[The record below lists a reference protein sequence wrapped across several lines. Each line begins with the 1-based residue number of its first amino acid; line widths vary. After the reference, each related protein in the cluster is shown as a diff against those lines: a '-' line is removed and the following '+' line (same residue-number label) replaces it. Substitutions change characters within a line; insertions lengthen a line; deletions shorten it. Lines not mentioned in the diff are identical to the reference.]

1 VIRVA
6 LLPGDGVGA
15 EVLDGPTRLLHRLA
29 DRGLVEATGPWPVG
43 ARAAAATGD
52 VLPAETL
59 TACDAADAILLG
71 AVGEDPRVP
80 AEACPRPEVALH
92 RLRERYDLRVSVR
105 DVPFPD
111 GRELTVVR
119 NLIGGSY
126 GGADDRLFRP
136 DGSEAADVLR
146 LTRERVAEVVH
157 LACDELE
164 RRGGGRLVSV
174 DKANLY
180 ATGRLWRQVATEVTR
195 ERGIAV
201 EHRYVDRAA
210 FELGSGAPVPD
221 VLVTEGLLGD
231 VLSDL
236 AAGRAGSPALCGS
249 ASVHPGEPARGRCVG
264 LFEPAHG
271 SAPRRALRDQ
281 VDPLGGF
288 LALGALL
295 RHFPATRELGRRVR
309 AAVDTVLRSG
319 PWTYDLAPDG
329 TPPASTTAVADA
341 VLAAFDATDCAAAR
355 QSGAAAPEPAAAAPA
370 AVVEGPTAAAP
381 VAVVEGPTAA
391 APVAVV
397 EEPVVRVPA
406 GALEAWTVEV
416 LEAVGVRPAHARA
429 TARVLAYADL
439 SGIDSHGTARL
450 PAYVGA
456 IRSGVIAVDGEP
468 SVHSDGGAVAL
479 VDGSDL
485 LGHPVT
491 TLAFDEAVQR
501 ARRYGVG
508 WVGVRNSSHHGASGC
523 YVYDAARLGLVGLA
537 ATNTGP
543 VVAPAGA
550 GRPYLGTNP
559 LALGMPVAGEEPL
572 VFDMATSAVAA
583 GKFEIALRLGRPV
596 PLGWGV
602 DAEGRPTTDPA
613 AVFPGRGALLPLGSD
628 REHSGHKGYGLGLLV
643 ELLTGVLAGGPTGPG
658 VGNLTFRSGA
668 RPPGTSHLVVV
679 LDPARLGDPADISQG
694 AARLLAGLR
703 ALAPVDPELPVRT
716 PGQRAAAER
725 ALRRRQGVPLD
736 AATHRALEALGGQV
750 GRPLAGAAGG

>member
-15 EVLDGPTRLLHRLA
+15 EVLDGPARLLRRLA
-29 DRGLVEATGPWPVG
+29 AQGVLEVTGPWPVG
-43 ARAAAATGD
+43 ARAAAETGD

-59 TACDAADAILLG
+59 AACDAADAVLLG

-80 AEACPRPEVALH
+80 AEVCPRPEVALH

-157 LACDELE
+157 LACDELA

-195 ERGIAV
+195 ERGVAV

-249 ASVHPGEPARGRCVG
+249 ASLHPGAPARGRCVG

-281 VDPLGGF
+281 VNPLGGF
-288 LALGALL
+288 LALAALL
-295 RHFPATRELGRRVR
+295 RFFPATRGLGARLRG
-309 AAVDTVLRSG
+309 AVDTVLRSG
-319 PWTYDLAPDG
+319 PWTYDLAPEG
-329 TPPASTTAVADA
+329 TAPASTTAVADA
-341 VLAAFDATDCAAAR
+341 VLAAFDADDAAATP
-355 QSGAAAPEPAAAAPA
+355 GPG
-370 AVVEGPTAAAP
+370 AVVQ
-381 VAVVEGPTAA
+381 
-391 APVAVV
+391 
-397 EEPVVRVPA
+397 EPDVRVPA
-406 GALEAWTVEV
+406 DVLEAWTVEV
-416 LEAVGVRPAHARA
+416 LETVGVRPAHARD

-439 SGIDSHGTARL
+439 SGIDSHGSARL

-456 IRSGVIAVDGEP
+456 IGGGVIAVDGEP
-468 SVHSDGGAVAL
+468 AVHSDGGAVAL
-479 VDGSDL
+479 VDGADL

-491 TLAFDEAVQR
+491 AFAVEEAVRR

-508 WVGVRNSSHHGASGC
+508 WVNVRRSSHHGASGC
-523 YVYDAARLGLVGLA
+523 YVHDAARLGLVGLA

-559 LALGMPVAGEEPL
+559 LALGVPVAGEEPL
-572 VFDMATSAVAA
+572 VFDMATSAVAG
-583 GKFEIALRLGRPV
+583 GKFEIALRLGKPV

-613 AVFPGRGALLPLGSD
+613 AVYPGRGALLPLGSD
-628 REHSGHKGYGLGLLV
+628 RERSAHKGYGLGLLV
-643 ELLTGVLAGGPTGPG
+643 ELLTAVLAGGPTGPA

-679 LDPARLGDPADISQG
+679 LDPARLGDPQAIGDG

-703 ALAPVDPELPVRT
+703 ALDPVDPELPVRT

-725 ALRRRQGVPLD
+725 ARRRAHGIPLD
-736 AATHRALEALGGQV
+736 AETHRALQELAGQV
-750 GRPLAGAAGG
+750 GRPLAVGARG

>member
-1 VIRVA
+1 MIRVA
-6 LLPGDGVGA
+6 VLPGDGVGE

-29 DRGLVEATGPWPVG
+29 ADGAVEVTGPWPVG

-59 TACDAADAILLG
+59 AACDAADAVLLG

-80 AEACPRPEVALH
+80 AEVCPRPEVALH
-92 RLRERYDLRVSVR
+92 RLRERYDLRISVR
-105 DVPFPD
+105 GIPFGD

-126 GGADDRLFRP
+126 GGADDRVFRP

-157 LACDELE
+157 VACDELA

-195 ERGIAV
+195 ERGVAV

-210 FELGSGAPVPD
+210 YELGAGAEVPD

-249 ASVHPGEPARGRCVG
+249 ASVHPGEPVRGRCVG

-288 LALGALL
+288 LALAALL
-295 RHFPATRELGRRVR
+295 RHFPVTRELGERVR

-319 PWTYDLAPDG
+319 PWTYDLAPAG
-329 TPPASTTAVADA
+329 TAPASTTAVADA
-341 VLAAFDATDCAAAR
+341 VLAAFEAE
-355 QSGAAAPEPAAAAPA
+355 GAAAAPR
-370 AVVEGPTAAAP
+370 T
-381 VAVVEGPTAA
+381 
-391 APVAVV
+391 VV
-397 EEPVVRVPA
+397 EEPPVRVPA
-406 GALEAWTVEV
+406 DVLETWTVGV
-416 LEAVGVRPAHARA
+416 LEAVGVRPAHARD

-439 SGIDSHGTARL
+439 SGIDSHGIARL
-450 PAYVGA
+450 PAYVRA
-456 IRSGVIAVDGEP
+456 IGSGVIAVDGEP
-468 SVHSDGGAVAL
+468 TVHSDGGAVAL
-479 VDGSDL
+479 VDGCDL

-491 TLAFDEAVQR
+491 TLALDEAVQR

-508 WVGVRNSSHHGASGC
+508 WVDVRSSSHHGASGC
-523 YVYDAARLGLVGLA
+523 YVHDAARQGLVALA

-543 VVAPAGA
+543 VVAPTGGA
-550 GRPYLGTNP
+550 RPYLGTNP
-559 LALGMPVAGEEPL
+559 LALGVPVAGEEPL

-583 GKFEIALRLGRPV
+583 GKFEIALRTGRPV
-596 PLGWGV
+596 PLGWGL

-628 REHSGHKGYGLGLLV
+628 RERSSHKGYGLALLV
-643 ELLTGVLAGGPTGPG
+643 ELLTGVLAQGPTGPG
-658 VGNLTFRSGA
+658 VGNLTFRSGGG
-668 RPPGTSHLVVV
+668 RPGVSHLVVV
-679 LDPARLGDPADISQG
+679 LDPARLGDPAAIGDG

-703 ALAPVDPELPVRT
+703 ALTPVDPELPVRT

-725 ALRRRQGVPLD
+725 ARRRRHGVPLD
-736 AATHRALEALGGQV
+736 PETHRALQALAGQV
-750 GRPLAGAAGG
+750 GRPLDGAARG

>member
-6 LLPGDGVGA
+6 FLPGDGVGA

-29 DRGLVEATGPWPVG
+29 ADGAVEVTGPWPVG

-52 VLPAETL
+52 VLPEETL
-59 TACDAADAILLG
+59 AACDAADALLLG

-80 AEACPRPEVALH
+80 AEVCPRPEVALH

-105 DVPFPD
+105 GIPFPD

-119 NLIGGSY
+119 NLAGGSY

-195 ERGIAV
+195 ERGVAV

-210 FELGSGAPVPD
+210 YELGAGAKVPD

-249 ASVHPGEPARGRCVG
+249 ASVHPGEPVRGRCVG

-281 VDPLGGF
+281 ADPLGGF
-288 LALGALL
+288 LALAALL
-295 RHFPATRELGRRVR
+295 RHFPATRELGERVR

-319 PWTYDLAPDG
+319 PWTYDLVPEG

-341 VLAAFDATDCAAAR
+341 VLAAFDA
-355 QSGAAAPEPAAAAPA
+355 GAPATAPGPA
-370 AVVEGPTAAAP
+370 AVVE
-381 VAVVEGPTAA
+381 
-391 APVAVV
+391 
-397 EEPVVRVPA
+397 EPDVRVPA
-406 GALEAWTVEV
+406 DVLRTWTVDV
-416 LEAVGVRPAHARA
+416 LEAVGVRPAHARDVA
-429 TARVLAYADL
+429 HVLGYADL
-439 SGIDSHGTARL
+439 SGIDSHGIARL
-450 PAYVGA
+450 PAYVAA
-456 IRSGVIAVDGEP
+456 IGNGVIAVDGEP

-491 TLAFDEAVQR
+491 TLAFDEAVSR

-508 WVGVRNSSHHGASGC
+508 WVDVRRSSHHGASGS

-543 VVAPAGA
+543 IVAPTGAAG
-550 GRPYLGTNP
+550 PYLGTNP

-572 VFDMATSAVAA
+572 VFDMATSAVAG
-583 GKFEIALRLGRPV
+583 GKFEIALH
-596 PLGWGV
+596 
-602 DAEGRPTTDPA
+602 
-613 AVFPGRGALLPLGSD
+613 PGKGALLPLGSD
-628 REHSGHKGYGLGLLV
+628 RERSSHKGYGLGLLV
-643 ELLTGVLAGGPTGPG
+643 ELLTAVLAGGPTGPG

-668 RPPGTSHLVVV
+668 RPPDTSHLVVV
-679 LDPARLGDPADISQG
+679 LDPARLGDPAAISSG

-703 ALAPVDPELPVRT
+703 ALAPVDPDLPVRT

-725 ALRRRQGVPLD
+725 ALRRAHGIPLD
-736 AATHRALEALGGQV
+736 AETHRALQALAGQV
-750 GRPLAGAAGG
+750 GRPLGGAARG

>member
-1 VIRVA
+1 MIRVA

-15 EVLDGPTRLLHRLA
+15 EVLDGPTRLLQRLA
-29 DRGLVEATGPWPVG
+29 ADGAVEVTGPWPVG

-52 VLPAETL
+52 VLPEETL
-59 TACDAADAILLG
+59 AACDAADALLLG

-80 AEACPRPEVALH
+80 AEVCPRPEVALH

-105 DVPFPD
+105 GIPFPD

-119 NLIGGSY
+119 NLAGGSY

-195 ERGIAV
+195 ERGVAV

-210 FELGSGAPVPD
+210 YELGAGAEVPD

-249 ASVHPGEPARGRCVG
+249 ASVHPGEPVRGRCVG

-281 VDPLGGF
+281 ADPLGGF
-288 LALGALL
+288 LALAALL
-295 RHFPATRELGRRVR
+295 RHFPATRELGERVR
-309 AAVDTVLRSG
+309 AGVDTVLRSG
-319 PWTYDLAPDG
+319 PWTYDLAPEG

-341 VLAAFDATDCAAAR
+341 VLAAFDAGDA
-355 QSGAAAPEPAAAAPA
+355 AAAPGPA
-370 AVVEGPTAAAP
+370 AVVE
-381 VAVVEGPTAA
+381 
-391 APVAVV
+391 
-397 EEPVVRVPA
+397 EPDVRVPA
-406 GALEAWTVEV
+406 DVLGTWTVDV
-416 LEAVGVRPAHARA
+416 LEAVGVRPAHARDVA
-429 TARVLAYADL
+429 HVLGYADL
-439 SGIDSHGTARL
+439 SGIDSHGIARL
-450 PAYVGA
+450 PAYVAA
-456 IRSGVIAVDGEP
+456 IGNGGIAVDGEP

-479 VDGSDL
+479 VDGHDL

-491 TLAFDEAVQR
+491 TLAFDEAVSR

-508 WVGVRNSSHHGASGC
+508 WVDVRRSSHHGASGS

-543 VVAPAGA
+543 IVAPTGAAG
-550 GRPYLGTNP
+550 PYLGTNP

-572 VFDMATSAVAA
+572 VFDMATSAVAG
-583 GKFEIALRLGRPV
+583 GKFEIALRRGRPV
-596 PLGWGV
+596 PLGWGLTP
-602 DAEGRPTTDPA
+602 DGQHTTDPG
-613 AVFPGRGALLPLGSD
+613 AVYPGKGALLPLGSD
-628 REHSGHKGYGLGLLV
+628 RERSSHKGYGLGLLV
-643 ELLTGVLAGGPTGPG
+643 ELLTAVLAGGPTGPG

-668 RPPGTSHLVVV
+668 RPPDTSHLVVV
-679 LDPARLGDPADISQG
+679 LDPARLGDPAAISGG

-703 ALAPVDPELPVRT
+703 TLAPVDPDLPVRT

-725 ALRRRQGVPLD
+725 VLRRAHGIPLD
-736 AATHRALEALGGQV
+736 AETHRALQALAGQV
-750 GRPLAGAAGG
+750 GRPLGGAARG

>member
-1 VIRVA
+1 MIRVA

-29 DRGLVEATGPWPVG
+29 ADGAVEVTGPWPVG

-52 VLPAETL
+52 VLPEETL
-59 TACDAADAILLG
+59 AACDAADALLLG

-80 AEACPRPEVALH
+80 AEVCPRPEVALH

-105 DVPFPD
+105 GIPFPD

-119 NLIGGSY
+119 NLAGGSY

-195 ERGIAV
+195 ERGVAV

-210 FELGSGAPVPD
+210 YELGAGAEVPD

-249 ASVHPGEPARGRCVG
+249 ASVHPGEPVRGRCVG

-271 SAPRRALRDQ
+271 SAPRRALRDRA
-281 VDPLGGF
+281 DPLGGF
-288 LALGALL
+288 LALAALL
-295 RHFPATRELGRRVR
+295 RHFPATRELGERVR
-309 AAVDTVLRSG
+309 AGVDTVLRSG
-319 PWTYDLAPDG
+319 PWTYDLAPEG

-341 VLAAFDATDCAAAR
+341 VLAAFDA
-355 QSGAAAPEPAAAAPA
+355 GAPATAPAPA
-370 AVVEGPTAAAP
+370 AVVE
-381 VAVVEGPTAA
+381 
-391 APVAVV
+391 
-397 EEPVVRVPA
+397 EPDVRVPA
-406 GALEAWTVEV
+406 DVLGTWTVDV
-416 LEAVGVRPAHARA
+416 LEAVGVRPAHARDVA
-429 TARVLAYADL
+429 HVLGYADL
-439 SGIDSHGTARL
+439 SGIDSHGIARL
-450 PAYVGA
+450 PAYVAA
-456 IRSGVIAVDGEP
+456 IGNGGIAVDGEP

-479 VDGSDL
+479 VDGHDL

-491 TLAFDEAVQR
+491 TLAFDEAVSR

-508 WVGVRNSSHHGASGC
+508 WVDVRRSSHHGASGS

-543 VVAPAGA
+543 IVAPTGAAG
-550 GRPYLGTNP
+550 PYLGTNP

-572 VFDMATSAVAA
+572 VFDMATSAVAG
-583 GKFEIALRLGRPV
+583 GKFEIALRRGRPV
-596 PLGWGV
+596 PLGWGLTP
-602 DAEGRPTTDPA
+602 DGQHTTDPG
-613 AVFPGRGALLPLGSD
+613 AVYPGKGALLPLGSD
-628 REHSGHKGYGLGLLV
+628 RERSSHKGYGLGLLV
-643 ELLTGVLAGGPTGPG
+643 ELLTAVLAGGPTGPG

-668 RPPGTSHLVVV
+668 RPPDTSHLIVV
-679 LDPARLGDPADISQG
+679 LDPARLGDPAAISSG

-703 ALAPVDPELPVRT
+703 ALAPVDPDLPVRT

-725 ALRRRQGVPLD
+725 VLRRAHGIPLD
-736 AATHRALEALGGQV
+736 AETHRALQALAGQV
-750 GRPLAGAAGG
+750 GRPLGGAARG

>member
-6 LLPGDGVGA
+6 LLPGDGVGE
-15 EVLDGPTRLLHRLA
+15 EVLDGPTRLLRLLA
-29 DRGLVEATGPWPVG
+29 ERGEVEVTGPWPVG
-43 ARAAAATGD
+43 ARAAAETGD
-52 VLPAETL
+52 VLPAGTL
-59 TACDAADAILLG
+59 AACDAADAILLG

-80 AEACPRPEVALH
+80 AGVCPRPEVALH
-92 RLRERYDLRVSVR
+92 RLRERYDLRISVR
-105 DVPFPD
+105 EIPFGD

-126 GGADDRLFRP
+126 GGADDRVLRE

-157 LACDELE
+157 TACDVLG

-180 ATGRLWRQVATEVTR
+180 ATGRLWRQVAGDVAR
-195 ERGIAV
+195 ERGIEV

-231 VLSDL
+231 ILSDL

-249 ASVHPGEPARGRCVG
+249 ASLHPGEPVRGRCVG

-288 LALGALL
+288 LALAALL
-295 RHFPATRELGRRVR
+295 RHFPATREAGERVR
-309 AAVDTVLRSG
+309 AAVDAVLRSG
-319 PWTYDLAPDG
+319 PWTYDLVPEGGAA
-329 TPPASTTAVADA
+329 ASTGQVADA
-341 VLAAFDATDCAAAR
+341 VLAAFG
-355 QSGAAAPEPAAAAPA
+355 SGEPSAPASPSAEPAGVEAVEVLGEPA
-370 AVVEGPTAAAP
+370 
-381 VAVVEGPTAA
+381 
-391 APVAVV
+391 
-397 EEPVVRVPA
+397 VRVPA
-406 GALEAWTVEV
+406 DVLETWTAEV
-416 LEAVGVRPAHARA
+416 LEAVGVRPSHARD

-439 SGIDSHGTARL
+439 SGIDSHGIARL

-456 IRSGVIAVDGEP
+456 IGNGVIAVDGRP
-468 SVHSDGGAVAL
+468 SVHSDGSAVAL
-479 VDGSDL
+479 VDGHDL

-491 TLAFDEAVQR
+491 TFAFDEAVTR

-508 WVGVRNSSHHGASGC
+508 WVNVRRSSHHGASGC

-550 GRPYLGTNP
+550 ARPYLGTNP
-559 LALGMPVAGEEPL
+559 LALGVPVPGEEPL

-583 GKFEIALRLGRPV
+583 GKFEIALRLGKPV

-628 REHSGHKGYGLGLLV
+628 RERSSHKGYGLGLLV
-643 ELLTGVLAGGPTGPG
+643 ELLTAVLAGGPTGPG

-668 RPPGTSHLVVV
+668 RSPDTSHLVVV
-679 LDPARLGDPADISQG
+679 LDPARLGEPEAIGGG
-694 AARLLAGLR
+694 AARLLAELR
-703 ALAPVDPELPVRT
+703 GLAPVDPDLPVRT

-725 ALRRRQGVPLD
+725 ALRRERGVPLD
-736 AATHRALEALGGQV
+736 AETHRALQALAGQV
-750 GRPLAGAAGG
+750 GRPLPGGARG

>member
-29 DRGLVEATGPWPVG
+29 ADGAVEVTGPWPVG

-52 VLPAETL
+52 VLPEETL
-59 TACDAADAILLG
+59 AACDAADALLLG

-80 AEACPRPEVALH
+80 AEVCPRPEVALH

-105 DVPFPD
+105 GIPFPD

-119 NLIGGSY
+119 NLAGGSY

-195 ERGIAV
+195 ERGVAV

-210 FELGSGAPVPD
+210 YELGAGAEVPD

-249 ASVHPGEPARGRCVG
+249 ASVHPGEPVRGRCVG

-281 VDPLGGF
+281 ADPLGGF
-288 LALGALL
+288 LALAALL
-295 RHFPATRELGRRVR
+295 RHFPATRELGERVR

-319 PWTYDLAPDG
+319 PWTYDLVPEG

-341 VLAAFDATDCAAAR
+341 VLAAFDA
-355 QSGAAAPEPAAAAPA
+355 GAPATAPGPA
-370 AVVEGPTAAAP
+370 AVVE
-381 VAVVEGPTAA
+381 
-391 APVAVV
+391 
-397 EEPVVRVPA
+397 EPDVRVPA
-406 GALEAWTVEV
+406 DVLETWTVDV
-416 LEAVGVRPAHARA
+416 LEAVGVRPAHARDVA
-429 TARVLAYADL
+429 HVLGYADL
-439 SGIDSHGTARL
+439 SGIDSHGIARL
-450 PAYVGA
+450 PAYVAA
-456 IRSGVIAVDGEP
+456 IGNGVIAVDGEP

-491 TLAFDEAVQR
+491 TLAFDEAVSR

-508 WVGVRNSSHHGASGC
+508 WVDVRRSSHHGASGS

-543 VVAPAGA
+543 IVAPTGAAG
-550 GRPYLGTNP
+550 PYLGTNP

-572 VFDMATSAVAA
+572 VFDMATSAVAG
-583 GKFEIALRLGRPV
+583 GKFEIALRRGRPV
-596 PLGWGV
+596 PLGWGLTP
-602 DAEGRPTTDPA
+602 DGQHTTDPG
-613 AVFPGRGALLPLGSD
+613 AVYPGKGALLPLGSD
-628 REHSGHKGYGLGLLV
+628 RERSSHKGYGLGLLV
-643 ELLTGVLAGGPTGPG
+643 ELLTAVLAGGPTGPG

-668 RPPGTSHLVVV
+668 RPPDTSHLIVV
-679 LDPARLGDPADISQG
+679 LDPARLGDPAAISSG

-703 ALAPVDPELPVRT
+703 ALAPVDPDLPVRT

-725 ALRRRQGVPLD
+725 ALRRAHGIPLD
-736 AATHRALEALGGQV
+736 AETHRALQALAGQV
-750 GRPLAGAAGG
+750 GRPLGGAARG

>member
-6 LLPGDGVGA
+6 LLPGDGVGE
-15 EVLDGPTRLLHRLA
+15 EVLDGPARLLRRLA
-29 DRGLVEATGPWPVG
+29 ERGTVEVTGPWPVG

-52 VLPAETL
+52 VLPAGTL
-59 TACDAADAILLG
+59 AACDAADAVLLG

-80 AEACPRPEVALH
+80 AEVCPRPEVALH
-92 RLRERYDLRVSVR
+92 RLREHYDLRISVR
-105 DVPFPD
+105 DIPLGE

-126 GGADDRLFRP
+126 GGADDRLLSE

-157 LACDELE
+157 IACDLLG
-164 RRGGGRLVSV
+164 RRGGGRLVSA

-180 ATGRLWRQVATEVTR
+180 ATGRLWRQVAGDVAR
-195 ERGIAV
+195 ERGVEV

-231 VLSDL
+231 ILSDL

-249 ASVHPGEPARGRCVG
+249 ASLHPGEPVRGRCVG

-288 LALGALL
+288 LALAALL
-295 RHFPATRELGRRVR
+295 RHFPATREAGERVR
-309 AAVDTVLRSG
+309 AAVDVVLRAG
-319 PWTYDLAPDG
+319 PWTYDLAPEG
-329 TPPASTTAVADA
+329 TAAASTGAVADA
-341 VLAAFDATDCAAAR
+341 VLAAFDALDEASRALPAGPGTVVD
-355 QSGAAAPEPAAAAPA
+355 EPP
-370 AVVEGPTAAAP
+370 
-381 VAVVEGPTAA
+381 
-391 APVAVV
+391 
-397 EEPVVRVPA
+397 VRVPA
-406 GALEAWTVEV
+406 DVLETWTVEV
-416 LEAVGVRPAHARA
+416 LQAVGVRPSHARDV
-429 TARVLAYADL
+429 ARVLGYADL
-439 SGIDSHGTARL
+439 SGIDSHGIARL

-456 IRSGVIAVDGEP
+456 IGNGVIAVDGEP

-479 VDGSDL
+479 VDGRNL

-491 TLAFDEAVQR
+491 VLALDEAVAR

-508 WVGVRNSSHHGASGC
+508 WVNVRGSSHHGASGS
-523 YVYDAARLGLVGLA
+523 YVHDAATLGLVGLA

-543 VVAPAGA
+543 IVAPTGA
-550 GRPYLGTNP
+550 MRPYLGTNP

-572 VFDMATSAVAA
+572 VFDMATSAVAG
-583 GKFEIALRLGRPV
+583 GKFEIALRLGKPV
-596 PLGWGV
+596 PLGWGLT
-602 DAEGRPTTDPA
+602 AEGEHTTDPG
-613 AVFPGRGALLPLGSD
+613 AVYPGKGALLPLGSD
-628 REHSGHKGYGLGLLV
+628 RERSSHKGYGLGLLV
-643 ELLTGVLAGGPTGPG
+643 ELLTAVLAGGPTGPG

-668 RPPGTSHLVVV
+668 RPPATSHLVVV
-679 LDPARLGDPADISQG
+679 LDPARLGDPEEVRGG

-725 ALRRRQGVPLD
+725 ALRRAHGIPLD
-736 AATHRALEALGGQV
+736 AETHRALEALAEQV
-750 GRPLAGAAGG
+750 GRPLGVAARA